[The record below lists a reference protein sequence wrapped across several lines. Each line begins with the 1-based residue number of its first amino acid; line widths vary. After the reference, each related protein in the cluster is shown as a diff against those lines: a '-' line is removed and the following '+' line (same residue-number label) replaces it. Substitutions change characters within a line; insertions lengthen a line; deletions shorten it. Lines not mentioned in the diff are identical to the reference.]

1 VENLDPISALLDD
14 LLDLACREPAAVE
27 RAVTTALTRPS
38 GRRALARLASRIE
51 SRWLRELFPQV
62 APIEWIRL
70 GRAPSPD
77 PCDTSAEAEL
87 RELRDECRA
96 AARAGEAR
104 LPDLEKLDA
113 DSLRRLVED
122 EDPAELAF
130 LTLTLP
136 TEALARL
143 TGTLPDPVRRE
154 VALHATR
161 LHRLPPEVRGASAA
175 RLARDL
181 ERKHQALRAAG
192 LLRERPPAAPV
203 PDPEPTPPA
212 EPARVVTPPPFR
224 PDPRAAALLERRDLD
239 AEERVMRFLDQENRG
254 LARAV
259 AAALGR
265 SGQA

>member
-27 RAVTTALTRPS
+27 RAVATALTRPS
-38 GRRALARLASRIE
+38 GRRALARLAARIE

-70 GRAPSPD
+70 GRAPSLG

-87 RELRDECRA
+87 RDLRDECCA

-136 TEALARL
+136 ADRLARL

-192 LLRERPPAAPV
+192 LLRERPPA
-203 PDPEPTPPA
+203 PEPIPPA
-212 EPARVVTPPPFR
+212 EPPRVVTPPPFR
-224 PDPRAAALLERRDLD
+224 PDTRAAALLERRDLD
-239 AEERVMRFLDQENRG
+239 AEERVMRFLNQENRG